1 MLGIRLY
8 KTFNKAKDLF
18 VKPTI
23 HFSFGRWRNDH
34 LLPVWRRG
42 PIIRLGKSPYAM
54 NTNCYEVKNRVQIF
68 TGYNTWTDSSGKD
81 HKTACYDW
89 AAMHKLPGGLKPRDI
104 VWKRDIRKKLKKWH
118 LSWIKPQYELPIWL
132 SFHIFNYDV
141 IWKTKWDD
149 TRYEWPPQFTIVFF
163 GLAFSIWLSAP
174 KCDGEHFSD
183 DGYWEGV
190 IDYGFYKNKEDFDLE
205 RFIKEQGYM
214 HWTDYSP
221 EEKNARDLIYNKY
234 KNEKGYL
241 PLYDSD
247 EYKKMQEELK
257 EYPGIEKANMCIR
270 ECFIRKDKLDIYH
283 KVFSE
288 VKEKYP
294 QYDWIR

>member
-18 VKPTI
+18 AKPTI
-23 HFSFGRWRNDH
+23 HFSFGRWRNNH

-42 PIIRLGKSPYAM
+42 PIIRLGKSPHIM

-68 TGYNTWTDSSGKD
+68 TGYNTWTDSSGKE
-81 HKTACYDW
+81 HKIECYDW
-89 AAMHKLPGGLKPRDI
+89 ASVHTLPGGLKPGDI

-132 SFHIFNYDV
+132 SFHIFNHDV
-141 IWKTKWDD
+141 GWKTKWDE

-174 KCDGEHFSD
+174 ETDVKNLSQ

-190 IDYGFYKNKEDFDLE
+190 IDYGFYKDEENFDPV
-205 RFIKEQGYM
+205 RFIKGQGFM
-214 HWTDYSP
+214 HWTEYTPIERD
-221 EEKNARDLIYNKY
+221 ARSNIYDKY
-234 KNEKGYL
+234 KDDKGHL
-241 PLYDSD
+241 PLYTSD
-247 EYKKMQEELK
+247 EYKEMQEELK
-257 EYPGIEKANMCIR
+257 KYPGKQYAALCIR
-270 ECFIRKDKLDIYH
+270 ECHINNDNTEIYNRA
-283 KVFSE
+283 FSE
-288 VKEKYP
+288 VKAKYLE
-294 QYDWIR
+294 YEWIR